1 MNAGSSVVKSPSQY
15 DRVVITARSV
25 IEAIASA
32 QPYRSRSAKLDK
44 LYENRPRI
52 FDDFVRF
59 EVCHGGLPMQS
70 IPCVEIKS
78 VAQLNEEATNSLF
91 PNRAKWRMTSICG
104 CGWSCRVFRFSMPQ
118 VIPAGLVPRWHRHN
132 EDRHIGSNER
142 QPFYRLKRLAQ
153 VPSSCA
159 RDTNSIYLL
168 PLYCLSCSAFHLDIG

>member
-1 MNAGSSVVKSPSQY
+1 MNAGSSVLKSPSQY

-25 IEAIASA
+25 IEANASA
-32 QPYRSRSAKLDK
+32 RPYRCRSTKLDK

-104 CGWSCRVFRFSMPQ
+104 CGWSRRVFRFSMPQ
-118 VIPAGLVPRWHRHN
+118 VIPAGLAPTMAQTQRGRTHRF
-132 EDRHIGSNER
+132 E
-142 QPFYRLKRLAQ
+142 
-153 VPSSCA
+153 
-159 RDTNSIYLL
+159 
-168 PLYCLSCSAFHLDIG
+168 